1 MCYPVQPRY
10 QIFVK
15 GYGFLFFAKN
25 MSNNIG
31 KNISKSVSGKYSQ
44 KLLHH
49 AKTRITPILK
59 LNFKLQ
65 YLSKVYAIIIIH
77 KHL

>member
-25 MSNNIG
+25 IGKDIG
-31 KNISKSVSGKYSQ
+31 KNISKSFSSKYS
-44 KLLHH
+44 
-49 AKTRITPILK
+49 
-59 LNFKLQ
+59 
-65 YLSKVYAIIIIH
+65 
-77 KHL
+77 